1 VKLLD
6 ISTENCPIGLTLD
19 VVGTTWTLRIL
30 RESFL
35 GVRRFTDFQNR
46 LGVSSALLA
55 ERLDLLVDH
64 NILTR
69 VSDATSTSGGGHRR
83 EYRLTAKGRD
93 LYPVLT
99 ALRQWGET
107 HALDAT
113 GPPVD
118 VSHQDCGASVGVEL
132 CCARGHTI
140 TVGEIVATPGPGAR
154 QR

>member
-1 VKLLD
+1 MKLLD

-30 RESFL
+30 RETFF
-35 GVRRFTDFQNR
+35 GVRRFTDFQSR

-64 NILTR
+64 DILTR
-69 VSDATSTSGGGHRR
+69 VSDATNLSGRGSRR

-107 HALDAT
+107 YALKEA

-132 CCARGHTI
+132 RCALGHTI
-140 TVGEIVATPGPGAR
+140 TIHEVVATPGPGAR